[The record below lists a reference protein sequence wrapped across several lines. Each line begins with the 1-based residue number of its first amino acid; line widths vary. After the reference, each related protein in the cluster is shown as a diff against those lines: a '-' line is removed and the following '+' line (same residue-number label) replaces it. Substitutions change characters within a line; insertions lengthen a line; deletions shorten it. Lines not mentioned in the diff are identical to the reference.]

1 MITRVNGT
9 FLIQWQE
16 QPSGSGT
23 FYGRASATAQWQT
36 LDQFTLTNDGTYEL
50 DVSVMGIAADAT
62 RFISITQSDGPKIG
76 VKLVSS
82 NDAGNPAIAKSI
94 KLGHE
99 HLFWLPAVLGA
110 KDPKFP
116 VAWGKGTTQAKVVA
130 HWDGSNWAIS
140 INGTMQSISSIDSYP
155 VDTTDSV
162 EISVKDGSTPKHWA
176 AMCQCPN
183 ADANVTTIVHESNLA
198 EQSNYS
204 SSVTLQRPADRPSST
219 LYGLNLYTVL
229 NKSATLSVSA

>member
-16 QPSGSGT
+16 QPDGSGA
-23 FYGRASATAQWQT
+23 FYGRASSTAAWQT
-36 LDQFTLTNDGTYEL
+36 LDQFTLTNDGTYEF
-50 DVSVMGIAADAT
+50 DVSVTGIGAAAT
-62 RFISITQSDGPKIG
+62 RFISITQGDGPKIG
-76 VKLVSS
+76 MKLVSS
-82 NDAGNPAIAKSI
+82 NDAGNPVIAKSI

-99 HLFWLPAVLGA
+99 HVVWLPAVLGA

-130 HWDGSNWAIS
+130 HWDGNSWAIS
-140 INGTMQSISSIDSYP
+140 INGTMQSISSSDSYP
-155 VDTTDSV
+155 VDTTDSI
-162 EISVKDGSTPKHWA
+162 EISVKDGSNPKHWA
-176 AMCQCPN
+176 AMCLCPS

-198 EQSNYS
+198 EQSNHS
-204 SSVTLQRPADRPSST
+204 SSVTFQRPADSPSST

-229 NKSATLSVSA
+229 EKSDTLSVLA